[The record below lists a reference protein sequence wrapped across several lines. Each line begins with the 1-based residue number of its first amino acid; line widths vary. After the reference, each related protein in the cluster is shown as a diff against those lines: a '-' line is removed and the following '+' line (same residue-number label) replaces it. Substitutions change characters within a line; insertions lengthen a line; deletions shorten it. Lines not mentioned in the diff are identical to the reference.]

1 MNITRWSY
9 CEQEPD
15 IPEPP
20 PDFIEDDY
28 PEHLC
33 SPSHSPTPKRRKVE
47 KDLFT
52 KREVLDLVENH
63 TNSKAVTDIILREMF
78 DLDTF
83 TVSDGENVEVERTKD
98 IIRRRVDRLIAT
110 MKDKKMKL
118 RVKRVSYMY
127 LTITYRNRIYYLVDV
142 LCLITMYN

>member
-1 MNITRWSY
+1 MNITCWSY
-9 CEQEPD
+9 CEQEPN

-28 PEHLC
+28 PDHLC
-33 SPSHSPTPKRRKVE
+33 SPNHSPTPKRRKVE
-47 KDLFT
+47 KDVFT

-63 TNSKAVTDIILREMF
+63 TNSKAFTDIILQEMF
-78 DLDTF
+78 DLDTC

-98 IIRRRVDRLIAT
+98 IIRRRVDRLITT

-118 RVKRVSYMY
+118 CVKRVSDMY
-127 LTITYRNRIYYLVDV
+127 ITITYLNRIYYLMDV
-142 LCLITMYN
+142 LC

>member
-28 PEHLC
+28 PDHLC
-33 SPSHSPTPKRRKVE
+33 SPNHSPTPKRHKVE
-47 KDLFT
+47 KDVFT
-52 KREVLDLVENH
+52 KREVLDLVEND
-63 TNSKAVTDIILREMF
+63 TNSKAVTDIILPEMF
-78 DLDTF
+78 DLDTC
-83 TVSDGENVEVERTKD
+83 TVSDGKNVEVERTKD

-110 MKDKKMKL
+110 MKHKKMKL
-118 RVKRVSYMY
+118 CVKRVSDMY
-127 LTITYRNRIYYLVDV
+127 INITYHNRLYYLMDV
-142 LCLITMYN
+142 LC

>member
-1 MNITRWSY
+1 MNRNPTFRSHLLTSLKMITQNTCAPLTILRLQKDVKW
-9 CEQEPD
+9 
-15 IPEPP
+15 
-20 PDFIEDDY
+20 
-28 PEHLC
+28 
-33 SPSHSPTPKRRKVE
+33 K

-63 TNSKAVTDIILREMF
+63 TNSKAVTDIILQQMF
-78 DLDTF
+78 DLDAC

-118 RVKRVSYMY
+118 RVKRVSDMY
-127 LTITYRNRIYYLVDV
+127 LTITYLNRIYYLVDV
-142 LCLITMYN
+142 LC

>member
-28 PEHLC
+28 PDHLC
-33 SPSHSPTPKRRKVE
+33 SPNHSPTPNRRKVE
-47 KDLFT
+47 KDVFT
-52 KREVLDLVENH
+52 KCEVLDLVENH
-63 TNSKAVTDIILREMF
+63 TNSKAVTDIILQQMF
-78 DLDTF
+78 DLDAC

-98 IIRRRVDRLIAT
+98 IIRRRVDRLITT

-118 RVKRVSYMY
+118 CVKRVRDMY
-127 LTITYRNRIYYLVDV
+127 ITITYLNRIYYLMYV
-142 LCLITMYN
+142 LC

>member
-1 MNITRWSY
+1 MIITRWSY

-33 SPSHSPTPKRRKVE
+33 SPKHFLTPKRRKVE

-78 DLDTF
+78 DLDTC

-98 IIRRRVDRLIAT
+98 IIRRRVDRLITT

-118 RVKRVSYMY
+118 CVKRVSDMY
-127 LTITYRNRIYYLVDV
+127 ITITYLNRIYYLMDV
-142 LCLITMYN
+142 LC